1 MSETMADTTDE
12 TFQTNPLA
20 ELNTGFL
27 RDMLVVID
35 GFDDDPSGQEILTA
49 MRESGYPDCSH
60 GRLYPNID
68 RLVDNG
74 YVEKGEIDRGR
85 IGTHS
90 RRRQRSVL
98 KNTLSSWV

>member
-1 MSETMADTTDE
+1 MADTTDE
-12 TFQTNPLA
+12 ALQTNPLA

-74 YVEKGEIDRGR
+74 YVEKGEIDRRTNWHALTPKAEKRLEEYAEFVG
-85 IGTHS
+85 GE
-90 RRRQRSVL
+90 
-98 KNTLSSWV
+98 